1 LINSA
6 ERAEGLLPAGR
17 QPVDHDAVSR
27 VSGTRWALSS
37 IRAVIRLCLC
47 MLGFMNTWRVDIPAQ
62 AQVVPP
68 IPPIFDPSGR
78 SGKPPPP
85 LREEFKA
92 PETPPPSPILPRVA
106 PPPDQPAGN
115 RLGEVRVFVNDIH
128 VTGSTVFS
136 DAELAEV
143 TAPYR
148 NRELTTEDLERVRLA
163 LTLLYVNKGYITSGA
178 VIPDQD
184 VTFGIIVIQII
195 EGTLTRIDVEGNR
208 WFRSSY
214 LRDRVARGVRTPV
227 SIEPLQERIQLLQQ
241 DPRIERINAELK
253 PGDVR
258 GASVLN
264 VRVKDANPFKAWLEF
279 NNYQTPVVGA
289 ERGLATVAHQNVTG
303 HGDPFVFT
311 YGRSDGVNPIIDTSY
326 SLPLNAY
333 DTTLTA
339 TYRRNAFLVVE
350 DPFRPLDLNVDSEI
364 IGISLRQPVYRT
376 ISDEFALAVTGEH
389 LYLKTTSAFDE
400 PGLPS
405 LFIPGSSD
413 TGVATVSA
421 LRFIQDYTHRS
432 SSFVFAVLSRFS
444 IGLNVL
450 GATINSGPLPD
461 GQFVSWLGQAQAVK
475 RLDDWWGIQLLGR
488 VAAQVAS
495 DRLFPIEQ
503 MPVGGRFSVRGYR
516 ENTLVRDDAVL
527 ASLESR
533 FPLLQFA
540 SGEDRLQFA
549 QFVDFGHAWSA
560 KGDTPDLQTLASV
573 GVGMRW
579 MILPQERAR
588 FEIYWGQQLN
598 HVRGG
603 EGNLQDHGI
612 HLQFVVQVL

>member
-1 LINSA
+1 MVFLM
-6 ERAEGLLPAGR
+6 G
-17 QPVDHDAVSR
+17 
-27 VSGTRWALSS
+27 
-37 IRAVIRLCLC
+37 LCL
-47 MLGFMNTWRVDIPAQ
+47 MEVPGF
-62 AQVVPP
+62 AQVSPTL
-68 IPPIFDPSGR
+68 PPIFDPTGR
-78 SGKPPPP
+78 SGKPPAP
-85 LREEFKA
+85 LKEEFKA
-92 PETPPPSPILPRVA
+92 PPSEPPGSILPEV
-106 PPPDQPAGN
+106 PTTPQKPSDNKLGN
-115 RLGEVRVFVNDIH
+115 IRVFVHDIH
-128 VTGSTVFS
+128 VIGSTVFS

-148 NRELTTEDLERVRLA
+148 NRELTTEDLERLRLA
-163 LTLLYVNKGYITSGA
+163 LTLLYVNKGYLTSGA
-178 VIPDQD
+178 IIPDQD
-184 VTFGIIVIQII
+184 VAFGTIVMQIV
-195 EGTLTRIDVEGNR
+195 EGRLSRIDVEGNQ

-214 LRDRVARGVRTPV
+214 LHDRVARGVSTPL
-227 SIEPLQERIQLLQQ
+227 SIQPLQERIQLLQQ

-258 GASVLN
+258 GESVLN

-303 HGDPFVFT
+303 HGDQFMFT
-311 YGRSDGVNPIIDTSY
+311 YGRSRGVNPIIDTSY
-326 SLPLNAY
+326 SLPLNSY
-333 DTTLTA
+333 ETTLTA
-339 TYRRNAFLVVE
+339 YYRRNAFLVVE
-350 DPFRPLDLNVDSEI
+350 NPFRTLDLNVDSEV
-364 IGISLRQPVYRT
+364 IGVAVRQPLYRT
-376 ISDEFALAVTGEH
+376 VTDEFALALAGEH
-389 LYLKTTSAFDE
+389 LYLKTTSAFDA

-405 LFIPGSSD
+405 LFIPGSST

-421 LRFIQDYTHRS
+421 LRFSQEYTHRS
-432 SSFVFAVLSRFS
+432 PSFVFAALSRVS
-444 IGLNVL
+444 VGINVL

-475 RLDDWWGIQLLGR
+475 RLDDWWGVQLLGR

-495 DRLFPIEQ
+495 DRLFPLEQ

-527 ASLESR
+527 ASFESR
-533 FPLLQFA
+533 FPLLRFS

-549 QFVDFGHAWSA
+549 QFVDFGHAWNA
-560 KGDTPDLQTLASV
+560 KGNTPDPQTLASV
-573 GVGMRW
+573 GVGLRW

-588 FEIYWGQQLN
+588 FEVYWGQQLN

-612 HLQFVVQVL
+612 HLQLVAQVF

>member
-1 LINSA
+1 MGLQIFNTRSLCAGLFVSVCLIES
-6 ERAEGLLPAGR
+6 PA
-17 QPVDHDAVSR
+17 V
-27 VSGTRWALSS
+27 
-37 IRAVIRLCLC
+37 
-47 MLGFMNTWRVDIPAQ
+47 
-62 AQVVPP
+62 AQVAPP
-68 IPPIFDPSGR
+68 LPPVFDPTGRSGR
-78 SGKPPPP
+78 SPAPK
-85 LREEFKA
+85 EFKA
-92 PETPPPSPILPRVA
+92 PATPAPGSILPEI
-106 PPPDQPAGN
+106 PTTPSQPSDK
-115 RLGEVRVFVNDIH
+115 RLGNIRVFVNDIH

-163 LTLLYVNKGYITSGA
+163 LTLLYVNRGYLTSGA

-184 VTFGIIVIQII
+184 VTFGVIVIQII
-195 EGTLTRIDVEGNR
+195 EGRLSRIEVEGNE

-214 LRDRVARGVRTPV
+214 LRNRMARGVQTPV
-227 SIEPLQERIQLLQQ
+227 SIQPLQERIQLLQQ

-253 PGDVR
+253 PGDAR
-258 GASVLN
+258 GESVLN

-303 HGDPFVFT
+303 HGDQFMFT
-311 YGRSDGVNPIIDTSY
+311 YGRSRGVNPIIDTSY

-333 DTTLTA
+333 ETTLTA
-339 TYRRNAFLVVE
+339 YYRRNAFLVVE
-350 DPFRPLDLNVDSEI
+350 NPFRTLDLNVDSEI
-364 IGISLRQPVYRT
+364 IGFTLRQPLYRT
-376 ISDEFALAVTGEH
+376 VSDELALAVTGEH
-389 LYLKTTSAFDE
+389 LSLKTTSAFDA

-405 LFIPGSSD
+405 LFIPGSSN

-421 LRFIQDYTHRS
+421 LRLSQEYTHRS
-432 SSFVFAVLSRFS
+432 PTLVFAALSRFS
-444 IGLNVL
+444 VGLNIL
-450 GATINSGPLPD
+450 SATTNSGPLPD
-461 GQFVSWLGQAQAVK
+461 GRFFSWLGQMQVVK
-475 RLDDWWGIQLLGR
+475 RLDEWWGIQLLGR
-488 VAAQVAS
+488 VAAQVAN
-495 DRLFPIEQ
+495 DRLFPLEQ

-533 FPLLQFA
+533 IPLLQFA

-549 QFVDFGHAWSA
+549 QFVDFGHAWNA
-560 KGDTPDLQTLASV
+560 KGSTPDPQTLASV
-573 GVGMRW
+573 GAGLRW

-588 FEIYWGQQLN
+588 FEVYWGQQLN

-612 HLQFVVQVL
+612 HLQLVVQVL